1 MIWDNPHGRAVLDYD
16 GSLLASDLAL
26 LSGTQWLNFC
36 VPATTAKFLQSKGS
50 ETAVLM
56 LNELLQMDDESIRQV
71 IQECGKNTKFVIFF
85 ANLEIQVLFFGNP
98 KRPGNH
104 WTLLYIDLTT
114 NQRYYCDSYGWG
126 YAKEY
131 EDSSPPHS
139 LSVL

>member
-56 LNELLQMDDESIRQV
+56 LNELL
-71 IQECGKNTKFVIFF
+71 
-85 ANLEIQVLFFGNP
+85 
-98 KRPGNH
+98 
-104 WTLLYIDLTT
+104 
-114 NQRYYCDSYGWG
+114 
-126 YAKEY
+126 
-131 EDSSPPHS
+131 
-139 LSVL
+139 